1 MRPMNGVRCG
11 RASWPRRRLVTMDIS
26 GLSTATGASAGSD
39 FARLWRE
46 RSRIA
51 GPRPF
56 LTYYDSAAG
65 GRVELSYTT
74 FGNWLAKTANL
85 IQDDLAAAQ
94 GDRIALSAPP
104 HWLTAVWAVAPLL
117 TGAVVDP
124 WGSARGALAVA
135 VGGTDSAALA
145 EGLDCAGDRFAISS
159 DPMGRPLETVPGGY
173 RDFTT
178 EVRVHGDQFASY
190 DPPTADTPALIVDGR
205 TLTHRE
211 LVAAAADEAAVVAG
225 SGAGT
230 GLRLLVDSAADRF
243 SGAELVRWLYAPL
256 AVGGGVVLVRG
267 ADQAELDRIAE
278 VEHTTAVLRLK

>member
-1 MRPMNGVRCG
+1 
-11 RASWPRRRLVTMDIS
+11 MDIS
-26 GLSTATGASAGSD
+26 GPSTAAGAPAASD

-46 RSRIA
+46 RSNPRTTPAA

-56 LTYYDSAAG
+56 LTFYDCAAG

-104 HWLTAVWAVAPLL
+104 HWLTAVWALAPLL

-124 WGSARGALAVA
+124 WGQARGALAVA
-135 VGGTDSAALA
+135 VAVTDSAALA
-145 EGLDCAGDRFAISS
+145 EGLDCPGDRFAISP
-159 DPMGRPLETVPGGY
+159 DPMGRAIEAVPGGY

-178 EVRVHGDQFASY
+178 EVRVHGDRFAPY
-190 DPPTADTPALIVDGR
+190 DPPSADTPALMVDGR

-211 LVAAAADEAAVVAG
+211 LVTAAGDEAAALAG
-225 SGAGT
+225 SARGA

-256 AVGGGVVLVRG
+256 AAGGAVVLVRG
-267 ADQAELDRIAE
+267 AGRAELDRIAG
-278 VEHTTAVLRLK
+278 VEHTTAALRLE